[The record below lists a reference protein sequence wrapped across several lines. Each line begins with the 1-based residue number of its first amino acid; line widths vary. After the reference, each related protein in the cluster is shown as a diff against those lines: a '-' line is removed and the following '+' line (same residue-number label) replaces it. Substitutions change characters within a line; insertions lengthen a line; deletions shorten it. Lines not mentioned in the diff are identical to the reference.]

1 MRKQLA
7 GVMFLCLM
15 IGGCDQGHPK
25 KMEVK
30 IRNADG
36 DEIGTA
42 DIAQAPQGLKIKVKA
57 EGLEP
62 GVHGCHIHEIG
73 VCKGPDFI
81 SSGNHFNPDN
91 KEHGLLNPKGA
102 ENGDLPNLIADDQGK
117 VDAEIAAP
125 SVSLKE
131 GKTSLW
137 RKDGA
142 SLIIT
147 ENLDDG
153 MSQPS
158 GESGKRIA
166 CGVIVDKS
174 TKNKT
179 K

>member
-1 MRKQLA
+1 MRKQMASLI
-7 GVMFLCLM
+7 FLCL
-15 IGGCDQGHPK
+15 IAAGCHQGNPK

-30 IRNADG
+30 MRNADG

-42 DIAQAPQGLKIKVKA
+42 NVEQAPQGLKIKVKV

-62 GVHGCHIHEIG
+62 GPHGFHIHEVG
-73 VCKGPDFI
+73 VCKGPNFI
-81 SSGNHFNPDN
+81 SAGKHFNPDD

-102 ENGDLPNLIADDQGK
+102 ENGDLPNLIVDYQGK
-117 VDAEIAAP
+117 ADAEISAP
-125 SVSLKE
+125 NAVLKE

-147 ENLDDG
+147 EKPDDG

-158 GESGKRIA
+158 GNSGKRIA
-166 CGVIVDKS
+166 CGVIVKKS